1 VATIFKIEA
10 HKKEPPSVNWPQ
22 QYQEEEYQSQ
32 FVANYNGQYME
43 EECTY
48 YCEQTTTTP
57 KNEEIVW
64 KTFSEPSLEDP
75 LEERFPQFEFDLDL
89 DTIHEQD
96 EAILDSTLK
105 NNKVEEE
112 EEQTEVLEE
121 PHWEKEESTE
131 TSSTSAHI
139 LDVPRAQERSCLG
152 LCDEQIEDIK
162 IEKLFESS
170 SYFIPVHD
178 EKLFEKTQSG
188 PPQYIDN
195 WNPPAMERH
204 HSLWCKRRKD

>member
-1 VATIFKIEA
+1 MDNTWRKSALTIVSKQPP
-10 HKKEPPSVNWPQ
+10 HLRMKKLFGRRLV
-22 QYQEEEYQSQ
+22 SQ
-32 FVANYNGQYME
+32 
-43 EECTY
+43 
-48 YCEQTTTTP
+48 
-57 KNEEIVW
+57 VW
-64 KTFSEPSLEDP
+64 RIPWKSAFA
-75 LEERFPQFEFDLDL
+75 QFEFDLDL

-139 LDVPRAQERSCLG
+139 LDVPRAQERSWLG

-195 WNPPAMERH
+195 RNPPAMERH